1 MTQESWLFAWIG
13 AADHQAAEADDRERP
28 GPIASALL
36 AHERFDRVVL
46 LTNYGFERSKP
57 YCDWL
62 EALISYVD
70 VDLYEIE
77 LSSPINY
84 AEIYEKVSAELKR
97 ARLPRQEVLPT
108 FHLSPGTPAMI
119 AVWILLAKTRF
130 PARLIQ
136 TSAQRGLER
145 VDFNFDLASDFL
157 PEYLKRSE
165 DRIERLAGEQLGVP
179 EFARIIHRSPAMR
192 KQVDRA
198 RRIAA
203 FDVPVLVLGETG
215 TGKELFAQAVHAAS
229 KRANRPFIPVN
240 CGAIP
245 RELANAELFGHK
257 RGAFTGADRDRDGH
271 FKAAEG
277 GTLFLDEIGDLP
289 SDTQVRLLR
298 ALQEKEVTP
307 VGASK
312 PMKVDV
318 RIIAATHRD
327 LQADVSAGRFR
338 EDLFH
343 RLAVGIINLPA
354 LRERDGDVELLIDHF
369 LDQLNAGAGFEPE
382 VQHKKLSLEARKF
395 LLAHP
400 WPGNIRELYH
410 TLVRSVIWSDGDT
423 ITGDE
428 VREALLEVAPGSQG
442 VLDRP
447 LHKGFDLQALLDE
460 VSRHYLER
468 AMQQTNH
475 RKKLAAELLGFPHYQ
490 TLTNWLRRFGLES
503 AEDKE

>member
-36 AHERFDRVVL
+36 AHERFDRVLL

-62 EALISYVD
+62 EALAGYAD
-70 VDLYEIE
+70 VDLYEID

-84 AEIYEKVSAELKR
+84 AEIYEKVSAELKLV
-97 ARLPRQEVLPT
+97 RLPRPEVVPT

-165 DRIERLAGEQLGVP
+165 DRIERLAGEQLGAP

-198 RRIAA
+198 KRIAA

-215 TGKELFAQAVHAAS
+215 TGKELFAQAIHAAS
-229 KRANRPFIPVN
+229 KRAGHPFIPVN

-245 RELANAELFGHK
+245 RELANSELFGHK
-257 RGAFTGADRDRDGH
+257 RGAFTGADCDREGH

-298 ALQEKEVTP
+298 ALQEREVTP

-312 PMKVDV
+312 PMEVNV

-327 LQADVSAGRFR
+327 LQVDVATGRFR

-343 RLAVGIINLPA
+343 RLAVGIIHLPA

-369 LDQLNAGAGFEPE
+369 LDQLNSGAGFEPE
-382 VQHKKLSLEARKF
+382 VRHKELSPEARKF
-395 LLAHP
+395 LLVHP

-410 TLVRSVIWSDGDT
+410 ALVRSVIWSDGDA
-423 ITGDE
+423 ITGEE
-428 VREALLEVAPGSQG
+428 VREALLQMTPRSQG

-447 LHKGFDLQALLDE
+447 LHKGFDLQTLLDE

-468 AMQQTNH
+468 AMQQASN

-490 TLTNWLRRFGLES
+490 TLTNWLRRFDLEG
-503 AEDKE
+503 ADDKG

>member
-13 AADHQAAEADDRERP
+13 AADHQAAEADDRERL

-62 EALISYVD
+62 EALTSYVD

-229 KRANRPFIPVN
+229 KRSNRPFIPVN
-240 CGAIP
+240 CGAIL

-277 GTLFLDEIGDLP
+277 GTLFLDEIGDMPLP
-289 SDTQVRLLR
+289 TQARLLR
-298 ALQEKEVTP
+298 VLQERCVQP
-307 VGASK
+307 VGSSEVF
-312 PMKVDV
+312 PVDL
-318 RIIAATHRD
+318 RIISATNRA
-327 LQADVSAGRFR
+327 LRELVQAGRFR
-338 EDLFH
+338 EDLYY
-343 RLAVGIINLPA
+343 RIGGLTLELPP
-354 LRERDGDVELLIDHF
+354 LRERTDKQALF
-369 LDQLNAGAGFEPE
+369 QQLWQQHREPTQWAGLSAEVLRLFE
-382 VQHKKLSLEARKF
+382 Q
-395 LLAHP
+395 HP
-400 WPGNIRELYH
+400 WPGNLRQVSSVLQVALAMAEEQPIRAEHLPDDFF
-410 TLVRSVIWSDGDT
+410 V
-423 ITGDE
+423 
-428 VREALLEVAPGSQG
+428 
-442 VLDRP
+442 
-447 LHKGFDLQALLDE
+447 DLQATVPLPKPEHLDE
-460 VSRHYLER
+460 RLDLNQRLEAVGGNISHLARELGVSR
-468 AMQQTNH
+468 N
-475 RKKLAAELLGFPHYQ
+475 
-490 TLTNWLRRFGLES
+490 TLYKRLRQHEG
-503 AEDKE
+503 